1 MRLGRPRGVRNRLL
15 LVIVLSVG
23 AALALMTAA
32 FNVVLWR
39 TLTHDADNLVKA
51 RAAAEVSSLRVV
63 GGRLV
68 TPEAPDNA
76 SLESQAWVFVGSESI
91 EEPRVDPALTRA
103 AAGAAATPG
112 QTVDVAGRQ
121 TRLYATPV
129 VAGGK
134 RLGTVVAGVSL
145 APYERT
151 RRIALLGSFAFAGT
165 LLLIVTLV
173 SRWMLAAALRPVA
186 RMTADAEAWSI
197 HQPDRRFAAGAPY
210 DELSQLAA
218 TLDGLLDR
226 LSASL
231 RREERFSA
239 ELSHELRTPL
249 AKICVEAELALRRER
264 EPKAYRET
272 LATVLRNAQQLTRAV
287 DTLVL
292 AARQESGLD
301 RGGANVDV
309 VLEAAADAC
318 TRLAEEHGVTIAVV
332 PAALRIGVEADVAA
346 RVLQPIV
353 ENACQHAHSSVHINA
368 ARESSEVVIV
378 VDDDGPGVAPEDV
391 ERIFA
396 PGVRGGSAEAAA
408 QTRGSGEAAAH
419 ATGAGLGLALARR
432 LARAA
437 SGDVAVDARA
447 VGGRFIV
454 RLPAG

>member
-1 MRLGRPRGVRNRLL
+1 MRLRRPRTVRNRLL
-15 LVIVLSVG
+15 LVIVLSVA
-23 AALALMTAA
+23 AALALMTAG
-32 FNVVLWR
+32 FNVVLWQM
-39 TLTHDADNLVKA
+39 LSHDADNLVKA

-63 GGRLV
+63 GGKLI

-76 SLESQAWVFVGSESI
+76 GIESQSWVFVGSESV

-103 AAGAAATPG
+103 AASAAATPG

-134 RLGTVVAGVSL
+134 RLGTVVAGVAL
-145 APYERT
+145 GPYERT
-151 RRIALLGSFAFAGT
+151 RHIALVGSLLFAGA

-173 SRWMLAAALRPVA
+173 SRWMLAAALHPVA
-186 RMTADAEAWSI
+186 RMTADAEVWSVN
-197 HQPDRRFAAGAPY
+197 QPDRRFAAGAPN

-226 LSASL
+226 LAASL

-264 EPKAYRET
+264 TPEAYRET
-272 LATVLRNAQQLTRAV
+272 LATVLRHARQLTRAV

-292 AARQESGLD
+292 AARQESGLG
-301 RGGANVDV
+301 RGSADVDS
-309 VLEAAADAC
+309 VLQQAADAC
-318 TRLAEEHGVTIAVV
+318 ARLAEEHGVAISVE
-332 PAALRIGVEADVAA
+332 PAALSIGVEADVAA
-346 RVLQPIV
+346 RVLQPVV
-353 ENACQHAHSSVHINA
+353 ENACQHAHGSVRISAGREA
-368 ARESSEVVIV
+368 ADVVIV
-378 VDDDGPGVAPEDV
+378 VADDGPGVAPEDT

-396 PGVRGGSAEAAA
+396 PGVRGGLDEAAA
-408 QTRGSGEAAAH
+408 QSP
-419 ATGAGLGLALARR
+419 GAGLGLALARR
-432 LARAA
+432 LARAT
-437 SGDVAVDARA
+437 SGDVEVDARA
-447 VGGRFIV
+447 VGGRFSV